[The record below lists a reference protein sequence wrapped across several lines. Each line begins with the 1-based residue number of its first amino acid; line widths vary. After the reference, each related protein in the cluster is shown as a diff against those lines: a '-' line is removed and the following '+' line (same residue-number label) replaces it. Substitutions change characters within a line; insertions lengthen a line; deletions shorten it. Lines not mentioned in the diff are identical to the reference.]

1 MSLGN
6 FLIAAFT
13 TLPSCAGRRGLA
25 QRRSVRPAVKRHG
38 TPKSEN
44 CIALGGVCPH
54 LLFAAH
60 LVNRAMQYIRENIKK
75 NITTADVVHYLGV
88 SRRLADLRLKQ
99 FQGET
104 VASLISH
111 ARLDEAARW
120 LKTSRITCSK
130 IAEACAYENPKHL
143 SNAFRRRFGMS
154 MTDYRRRFGKDRILQ
169 KAAR

>member
-13 TLPSCAGRRGLA
+13 TLPSCAGRRGLT

-60 LVNRAMQYIRENIKK
+60 LVNRAMQYIRENI
-75 NITTADVVHYLGV
+75 YLGV

-130 IAEACAYENPKHL
+130 IAKACAYENPKHL